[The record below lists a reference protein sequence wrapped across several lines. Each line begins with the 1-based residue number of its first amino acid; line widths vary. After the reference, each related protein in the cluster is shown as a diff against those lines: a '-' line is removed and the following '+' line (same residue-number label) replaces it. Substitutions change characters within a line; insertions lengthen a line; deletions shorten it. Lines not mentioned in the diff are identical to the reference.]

1 MMYPIEHTYTDYCH
15 MSLEEF
21 ESQTREELEQA
32 LNQLQAATLLIAELS
47 SQVSQAGNT
56 VQALSR
62 RVEAFVSQQ
71 KGQ

>member
-1 MMYPIEHTYTDYCH
+1 MYPIKHTYTDYCH
-15 MSLEEF
+15 MTLEEF

-47 SQVSQAGNT
+47 AQVSQAGNT

-62 RVEAFVSQQ
+62 RVETFVSQQ